1 MLHYV
6 LKSSITGKIMITD
19 KAFNKITL
27 NYYQTTSSAFD
38 DYIDYSIYAPGLMR
52 SLAGWLDVENKF
64 VLDLGCGTGQFCWV
78 LKFLGA
84 KEVTGVNSC
93 KEEIDLARTRVDAN
107 FEVRDILGYLTEI
120 PDQTIDSIYAL
131 NIFEHLEKGYLID
144 TLIQCARVLK
154 PGGVVT
160 AIVPNATSPY
170 GSMTRYWDF
179 THVLSFTP
187 SSVNQ
192 LKISSGFRRSE
203 FKELG
208 PKPHGIISGIRYL
221 LWSIIRLFIM
231 VRLLI
236 ETASTKGSVY
246 TADFAFRLIK

>member
-1 MLHYV
+1 MA
-6 LKSSITGKIMITD
+6 TD
-19 KAFNKITL
+19 KAFKNITL
-27 NYYQTTSSAFD
+27 NYYQTTSSTFD
-38 DYIDYSIYAPGLMR
+38 NVVDYSAYAPGLIR
-52 SLAGWLDVENKF
+52 SLAGWLDVEDKS

-84 KEVTGVNSC
+84 REVIGVNSC
-93 KEEIDLARTRVDAN
+93 EEEVDLAKERVEAQ
-107 FEVRDILGYLTEI
+107 FEVQDILGYLTEV
-120 PDQTIDSIYAL
+120 PDQTIDNIYAL
-131 NIFEHLEKGYLID
+131 NIFEHLEKSYLID

-154 PGGVVT
+154 SGGVLI

-170 GSMTRYWDF
+170 GAMTRYWDF

-192 LKISSGFRRSE
+192 LKNTCGFNLSE

-208 PKPHGIISGIRYL
+208 PKPHGIISGIRYI
-221 LWSIIRLFIM
+221 LWRILRLFIM

-236 ETASTKGSVY
+236 ETASTKGSIY
-246 TADFAFRLIK
+246 TADFVFRLTK